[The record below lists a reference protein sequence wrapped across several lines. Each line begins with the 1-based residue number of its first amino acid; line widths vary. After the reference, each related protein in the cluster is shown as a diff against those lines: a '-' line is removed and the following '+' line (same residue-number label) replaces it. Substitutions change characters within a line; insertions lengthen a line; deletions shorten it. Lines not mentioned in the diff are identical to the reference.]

1 MNNIFLSLNPGI
13 FLAQPSAATQ
23 KAEAKVVSN
32 IYRHAQI
39 CHNANKKYLNSL
51 TVVED
56 KEDIEHEI
64 EKLSS

>member
-1 MNNIFLSLNPGI
+1 MKKRLRLPIGIVTSLR
-13 FLAQPSAATQ
+13 
-23 KAEAKVVSN
+23 KAKAKVVSN